1 MRLILAL
8 LCMTA
13 TAQAQLFNTGIPQEP
28 TIYVVTA
35 PWCQPCQRF
44 QSDWNNVPGLAELIG
59 TQYAVKRCNWDRP
72 SDQAWARRR
81 GVTQI
86 PTFLVCYRGE
96 IVERWSGYNGNW
108 REVLQKLGLDDYV
121 NEDGSIGPRKPA
133 LAPVQQEQP
142 RPTQP
147 APTIDL
153 KPINDRLGNLE
164 GLIRNLSQSREI
176 PKQEASPFADPAPAS
191 KQQPTPQPTA
201 AAKQEVEPGGL
212 ASSWGSVLGTVAK
225 VGLAIAAPE
234 IALPAG
240 ALGVAGFFLRAWRRA
255 SGASTSEPRQIVR
268 QETVREV
275 PVVVTTQAPPSAARV
290 VETVTHV
297 PVENDAHRRAFN
309 EASKR
314 VIADY
319 PGQSGT
325 IEYLRSMIKQIEDGE
340 RAAKGTNN
348 AGQ

>member
-1 MRLILAL
+1 MRYLLVL
-8 LCMTA
+8 LCFTA
-13 TAQAQLFNTGIPQEP
+13 TAQAQLFGTGIPQEP

-59 TQYAVKRCNWDRP
+59 TQYAVKRCNWDRM

-96 IVERWSGYNGNW
+96 IIERWSGYNGNW

-133 LAPVQQEQP
+133 PAPVQREQS
-142 RPTQP
+142 RPAQP
-147 APTIDL
+147 APNIDL

-176 PKQEASPFADPAPAS
+176 PRQEASPFADPQPQPQP
-191 KQQPTPQPTA
+191 KQPTPQPTA
-201 AAKQEVEPGGL
+201 AATHEARPGGL
-212 ASSWGSVLGTVAK
+212 ASSWGDVLSTVAK

-255 SGASTSEPRQIVR
+255 SGASNPEPRQVVR

-275 PVVVTTQAPPSAARV
+275 PVVVATQTPPPPQQVVTQNQYVPIDVNTHADAYAWASAELVRQ
-290 VETVTHV
+290 
-297 PVENDAHRRAFN
+297 
-309 EASKR
+309 
-314 VIADY
+314 Y
-319 PGQSGT
+319 PGAQGT
-325 IEYLRSMIKQIEDGE
+325 VAMLGSLIEQH
-340 RAAKGTNN
+340 RAAQG
-348 AGQ
+348 GS

>member
-1 MRLILAL
+1 MVLAL
-8 LCMTA
+8 LCLAA
-13 TAQAQLFNTGIPQEP
+13 TAQAQLFGTGIPQEP

-35 PWCQPCQRF
+35 PWCAPCQRF
-44 QSDWNNVPGLAELIG
+44 QSDWDNVPGLAELIG
-59 TQYAVKRCNWDRP
+59 TQYAVKRCNWDRA
-72 SDQAWARRR
+72 SDQMWARRR

-108 REVLQKLGLDDYV
+108 REVLQRVGLDDYV
-121 NEDGSIGPRKPA
+121 NEDGGIGPLKPA
-133 LAPVQQEQP
+133 PAQEEKP
-142 RPTQP
+142 RPAQP
-147 APTIDL
+147 APRIDL

-176 PKQEASPFADPAPAS
+176 PQKEASPFADPTPAPKQPEAS
-191 KQQPTPQPTA
+191 QQTA
-201 AAKQEVEPGGL
+201 AATREVAPGGL

-255 SGASTSEPRQIVR
+255 SGASTLEPRQIVR

-275 PVVVTTQAPPSAARV
+275 PVVVATQTPPPPQQV
-290 VETVTHV
+290 VTQNQYV
-297 PVENDAHRRAFN
+297 PVDVDTHADAYAWATA
-309 EASKR
+309 ELVKK
-314 VIADY
+314 Y
-319 PGQSGT
+319 SGAEGT
-325 IEYLRSMIKQIEDGE
+325 VAMLDSLIQQHK
-340 RAAKGTNN
+340 AAK
-348 AGQ
+348 AGRHGHE

>member
-1 MRLILAL
+1 MKYLLAL
-8 LCMTA
+8 LCLTA

-35 PWCQPCQRF
+35 PWCAPCQRF
-44 QSDWNNVPGLAELIG
+44 QSDWDNVPGLAELIG
-59 TQYAVKRCNWDRP
+59 TQYAVKRCNWDRA

-96 IVERWSGYNGNW
+96 IVERWSGYSGNW
-108 REVLQKLGLDDYV
+108 REVLQKLGLDDYI

-133 LAPVQQEQP
+133 PAPTQRQQP
-142 RPTQP
+142 RPAQP
-147 APTIDL
+147 APAVDL

-176 PKQEASPFADPAPAS
+176 PQQEASPFADRAPAP

-212 ASSWGSVLGTVAK
+212 ASSWGDVLGTVAK

-255 SGASTSEPRQIVR
+255 SGASNPEPRQIVR
-268 QETVREV
+268 QQTVREV
-275 PVVVTTQAPPSAARV
+275 PVVVATQTPPPPQQV
-290 VETVTHV
+290 VTQNQYV
-297 PVENDAHRRAFN
+297 PVDIDTHADAYTW
-309 EASKR
+309 ASAELVKQ
-314 VIADY
+314 Y
-319 PGQSGT
+319 PGAQGT
-325 IEYLRSMIKQIEDGE
+325 VAMLGSLIEQHK
-340 RAAKGTNN
+340 AAHGGHNGNK
-348 AGQ
+348 

>member
-1 MRLILAL
+1 MILAL
-8 LCMTA
+8 LCLAA
-13 TAQAQLFNTGIPQEP
+13 TAQAQLFGTGIPQEP

-35 PWCQPCQRF
+35 PWCAPCQRF

-59 TQYAVKRCNWDRP
+59 TQYAVKRCNWDRA

-133 LAPVQQEQP
+133 PAQPPPEQP
-142 RPTQP
+142 RQP
-147 APTIDL
+147 APTVDL

-176 PKQEASPFADPAPAS
+176 PKQEASPFADPAPAP
-191 KQQPTPQPTA
+191 KQPPPQPTA
-201 AAKQEVEPGGL
+201 AAKQEVAPGKL
-212 ASSWGSVLGTVAK
+212 ASSWGDVLSTVTK

-255 SGASTSEPRQIVR
+255 SGASNPEPRQVVR
-268 QETVREV
+268 QQTVREV
-275 PVVVTTQAPPSAARV
+275 PVVVTTQSPPPAARV

>member
-1 MRLILAL
+1 MILAL
-8 LCMTA
+8 LCFAT

-35 PWCQPCQRF
+35 PWCAPCQRF

-72 SDQAWARRR
+72 SDQMWARRR

-96 IVERWSGYNGNW
+96 IIERWSGYNGNW

-133 LAPVQQEQP
+133 LAQPPQEQP
-142 RPTQP
+142 RQP
-147 APTIDL
+147 APTVNL
-153 KPINDRLGNLE
+153 QPINDRLGNLE

-176 PKQEASPFADPAPAS
+176 PRQEASPFADPAPAP
-191 KQQPTPQPTA
+191 KQSTPQPTA
-201 AAKQEVEPGGL
+201 VAKQEAKPGGL
-212 ASSWGSVLGTVAK
+212 ASSWGEVFGVAAK
-225 VGLAIAAPE
+225 VGLAVVAPE

-240 ALGVAGFFLRAWRRA
+240 ALSVASVLYRAWRSKR
-255 SGASTSEPRQIVR
+255 GASSPEPRQVVR

-275 PVVVTTQAPPSAARV
+275 PVVVATQTPPPPQQVVTQNQYVPIDVNTHADAYAWASAELVRQ
-290 VETVTHV
+290 
-297 PVENDAHRRAFN
+297 
-309 EASKR
+309 
-314 VIADY
+314 Y
-319 PGQSGT
+319 PGAQGT
-325 IEYLRSMIKQIEDGE
+325 VAMLGSLIEQH
-340 RAAKGTNN
+340 RAAQGGK
-348 AGQ
+348 

>member
-1 MRLILAL
+1 MKYLLAL
-8 LCMTA
+8 LCLTA
-13 TAQAQLFNTGIPQEP
+13 TAQAQLFGTGIPQEP

-35 PWCQPCQRF
+35 PWCAPCQRF
-44 QSDWNNVPGLAELIG
+44 QSDWDNVPGLAELIG
-59 TQYAVKRCNWDRP
+59 TQYAVKRCNWDRA

-108 REVLQKLGLDDYV
+108 REVLQRVGLDDYV
-121 NEDGSIGPRKPA
+121 NEDGSIGPRKP
-133 LAPVQQEQP
+133 L
-142 RPTQP
+142 PTQP
-147 APTIDL
+147 RQEPTPTPSPPIDL
-153 KPINDRLGNLE
+153 KPISDRLGNLE

-176 PKQEASPFADPAPAS
+176 PKQASPFADPAPAP
-191 KQQPTPQPTA
+191 KQPTPQPA
-201 AAKQEVEPGGL
+201 AAATQEVAPGGL
-212 ASSWGSVLGTVAK
+212 ASSWGDVLSTVAK

-275 PVVVTTQAPPSAARV
+275 PVVVATDTPPQPARV
-290 VETVTHV
+290 VETNHYVPLEVDTHRKAW
-297 PVENDAHRRAFN
+297 NW
-309 EASKR
+309 ASKEYTR
-314 VIADY
+314 KF
-319 PGQSGT
+319 PGSEG
-325 IEYLRSMIKQIEDGE
+325 MV
-340 RAAKGTNN
+340 AALAHMMSQYDEKKEG
-348 AGQ
+348 A

>member
-1 MRLILAL
+1 MKYLLAL
-8 LCMTA
+8 LCLTA

-35 PWCQPCQRF
+35 PWCAPCQRF
-44 QSDWNNVPGLAELIG
+44 QSDWDNVPGLAELIG
-59 TQYAVKRCNWDRP
+59 TQYAVKRCNWDRA

-96 IVERWSGYNGNW
+96 IVERWSGYSGNW
-108 REVLQKLGLDDYV
+108 REVLQKLGLDDYI

-133 LAPVQQEQP
+133 PAQP
-142 RPTQP
+142 REEPASKP

-176 PKQEASPFADPAPAS
+176 PQQEASPFADPQPKPKS
-191 KQQPTPQPTA
+191 KPTPQPTA

-212 ASSWGSVLGTVAK
+212 ASSWGDVLGTVAK

-240 ALGVAGFFLRAWRRA
+240 ALGIAGFFLRAWRRA

-268 QETVREV
+268 QQTVREV
-275 PVVVTTQAPPSAARV
+275 PVVVATQTPPPPQQV
-290 VETVTHV
+290 VTQNQYV
-297 PVENDAHRRAFN
+297 PVDVDTHADAYAWATA
-309 EASKR
+309 ELVKK
-314 VIADY
+314 Y
-319 PGQSGT
+319 SGAEGT
-325 IEYLRSMIKQIEDGE
+325 VAMLDSLIQQHK
-340 RAAKGTNN
+340 AAK
-348 AGQ
+348 AGRNGHE

>member
-1 MRLILAL
+1 
-8 LCMTA
+8 
-13 TAQAQLFNTGIPQEP
+13 
-28 TIYVVTA
+28 
-35 PWCQPCQRF
+35 
-44 QSDWNNVPGLAELIG
+44 
-59 TQYAVKRCNWDRP
+59 
-72 SDQAWARRR
+72 
-81 GVTQI
+81 VTQI

-121 NEDGSIGPRKPA
+121 NDDGSIGPRKPA
-133 LAPVQQEQP
+133 PAQEEKP
-142 RPTQP
+142 RPAPP

-176 PKQEASPFADPAPAS
+176 PQKEASPFADRAPTP
-191 KQQPTPQPTA
+191 KQPPPQPTA
-201 AAKQEVEPGGL
+201 AATHEARPGGL

-268 QETVREV
+268 QQTVREV
-275 PVVVTTQAPPSAARV
+275 PVVVATQTPPPPQQV
-290 VETVTHV
+290 VTQNQYV
-297 PVENDAHRRAFN
+297 PVDIDTHADAYTW
-309 EASKR
+309 ASAELVKQ
-314 VIADY
+314 Y
-319 PGQSGT
+319 PGAQGT
-325 IEYLRSMIKQIEDGE
+325 VAMLGSLIEQHK
-340 RAAKGTNN
+340 AAHGGFTNGN
-348 AGQ
+348 K

>member
-1 MRLILAL
+1 MRMVLAL
-8 LCMTA
+8 LCLAA
-13 TAQAQLFNTGIPQEP
+13 TAQAQLFGTGIPQEP

-35 PWCQPCQRF
+35 PWCAPCQRF
-44 QSDWNNVPGLAELIG
+44 QSDWDNVPGLAELIG
-59 TQYAVKRCNWDRP
+59 TQYAVKRCNWDRA

-121 NEDGSIGPRKPA
+121 NDDGSIGPRKPA
-133 LAPVQQEQP
+133 PAQEEKP
-142 RPTQP
+142 RPAPP

-176 PKQEASPFADPAPAS
+176 PQKEASPFADRAPTP
-191 KQQPTPQPTA
+191 KQPPPQPTA
-201 AAKQEVEPGGL
+201 AATHEARPGGL

-240 ALGVAGFFLRAWRRA
+240 ALSVASVLYRAWRSKR
-255 SGASTSEPRQIVR
+255 GAGNSEPRQIVR

-275 PVVVTTQAPPSAARV
+275 PVVVATQTPPPPQQV
-290 VETVTHV
+290 VTQNQYV
-297 PVENDAHRRAFN
+297 PVDIDTHADAYTW
-309 EASKR
+309 ASAELVKQ
-314 VIADY
+314 Y
-319 PGQSGT
+319 PGAQGT
-325 IEYLRSMIKQIEDGE
+325 VAMLGSLIEQHK
-340 RAAKGTNN
+340 AAHGGFTNGN
-348 AGQ
+348 K